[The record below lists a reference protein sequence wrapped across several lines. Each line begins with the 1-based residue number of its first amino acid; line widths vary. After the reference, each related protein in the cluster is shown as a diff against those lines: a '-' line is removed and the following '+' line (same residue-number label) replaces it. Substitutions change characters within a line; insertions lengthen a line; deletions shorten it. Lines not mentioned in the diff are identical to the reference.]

1 MTGWSWLGRINPGAL
16 AGLLVLSPAFLGLFV
31 YFVRTKWSRKGI
43 VTATGWVLSLSAL
56 ALFGLGTV
64 RRETIAFSPQPVF
77 DLPWDTVI
85 MGADAL
91 LMLALVII
99 GFAIRKPLVVL
110 LTLLQAAAIATVEL
124 AGPHGTIGA
133 SSGSASG
140 NHPAMYIDWLTIIM
154 VMIVSVIGSI
164 VAVYGLP
171 YMKEHEKHAGIPES
185 SSKRPRFFLTILVFL
200 GAMNG
205 LVLSDNLLWLFFFWE
220 VTTLCSYLLIRHDGT
235 PEALANAYRALWIN
249 MLGGVAFAGGLL
261 ILARNVGTVSI
272 QGIVQAQAAGPGDS
286 ATMLGLALLCVAGFT
301 KAAQMPFH
309 SWLLG
314 AMVAPTPVS
323 ALLHSSTMVK
333 AGVYL
338 IARLAPAFYSTGMS
352 EVIAVA
358 GGFTFAAAAFLAI
371 GQTNAKKVLAYSTI
385 SNLGLI
391 IACAGLNTP
400 LSMAAAVMLLI
411 FHAISKALLFMA
423 AGVVEHGIW
432 SRDIEDMQGLVSRMP
447 LTTLTMVI
455 GILSMLLPP
464 FGVLIAKLAAIEASA
479 HMPATLLLLVMGSTL
494 TVVFWTKWTGRLL
507 AADPSVVFPRIEHL
521 HSMYFVP
528 LLMLTLGAVGF
539 SLMVVPLLT
548 QLIVPAVEQ
557 YYRVIPGVPTSM
569 MFDNVLGVPW
579 ALVFGVLALGVLI
592 PLMYFRKQRTGLGS
606 VYLCGEQVTD
616 APATTFRTVAETM
629 APVMVRGYYF
639 ERVVGEDIHTRW
651 MTVVGALALALML
664 GAAFLPR

>member
-1 MTGWSWLGRINPGAL
+1 MTQMQWLGDTDPGAL
-16 AGLLVLSPAFLGLFV
+16 AGLLVLSPALLGLFV
-31 YFVRTKWSRKGI
+31 YLIRTKWSRKGG
-43 VTATGWVLSLSAL
+43 VTCTGWVLSLSAL
-56 ALFGLGTV
+56 ALFGVGAISRGTA
-64 RRETIAFSPQPVF
+64 AFTPSPLF
-77 DLPWDTVI
+77 GLSWGVI
-85 MGADAL
+85 IMAADFAL
-91 LMLALVII
+91 LLAFGVIGIVI
-99 GFAIRKPLVVL
+99 GKPAIVL
-110 LTLLQAAAIATVEL
+110 LAALQAVAVVYLEF
-124 AGPHGTIGA
+124 GPLHSVA
-133 SSGSASG
+133 DR
-140 NHPAMYIDWLTIIM
+140 PAMYMDWLTVIM

-171 YMKEHEKHAGIPES
+171 YMKEHEKHAGVPEHL
-185 SSKRPRFFLTILVFL
+185 SKRPRFFLTILVFL

-205 LVLSDNLLWLFFFWE
+205 LVLCDNLLWLFFFWE

-235 PEALANAYRALWIN
+235 PEATANAFLALWIN
-249 MLGGVAFAGGLL
+249 MLGGVCFAVGMVM
-261 ILARNVGTVSI
+261 LARTVGTISI
-272 QGIVQAQAAGPGDS
+272 QGVVEAQARSLNGPIVLI
-286 ATMLGLALLCVAGFT
+286 ALGLLCVAGFT
-301 KAAQMPFH
+301 KAAQMPFQ

-338 IARLAPAFYSTGMS
+338 IARLAPAFYDTGMS
-352 EVIAVA
+352 GMIAVA
-358 GGFTFAAAAFLAI
+358 GGFTFASAALLAI

-391 IACAGLNTP
+391 ISCAGLNTP

-447 LTTLTMVI
+447 LTTFVMVI

-479 HMPATLLLLVMGSTL
+479 RMPAALLLLVAGSTL

-507 AADPSVVFPRIEHL
+507 TSDPSVVFPKIEHL
-521 HSMYFVP
+521 HRMYFVP
-528 LLMLTLGAVGF
+528 LLLLAVGAVGF

-557 YYRVIPGVPTSM
+557 YYRSVRTDAPAIIQ
-569 MFDNVLGVPW
+569 FDNVLGVPW
-579 ALVFGVLALGVLI
+579 ALVFAALSLAVVL
-592 PLMYFRKQRTGLGS
+592 PLLYFRGSRTQRGS
-606 VYLCGEQVTD
+606 VYLCGEQVSD
-616 APATTFRTVAETM
+616 APATTFRTAAELAT
-629 APVMVRGYYF
+629 PVTVRGHYF
-639 ERVVGEDIHTRW
+639 ERVVGEAIHVRW
-651 MTVVGALALALML
+651 MTAAATLALALMF